1 MDPSTKLARVAL
13 SYRST
18 PLASLTRS
26 LLGSNTPGREED
38 ATAALQTST
47 WGDVLLLCK
56 GWMDGWMDR

>member
-1 MDPSTKLARVAL
+1 MGRSASMDPSTKLARVAL

-26 LLGSNTPGREED
+26 LLGSNTPGREDD

-47 WGDVLLLCK
+47 AEGED
-56 GWMDGWMDR
+56 